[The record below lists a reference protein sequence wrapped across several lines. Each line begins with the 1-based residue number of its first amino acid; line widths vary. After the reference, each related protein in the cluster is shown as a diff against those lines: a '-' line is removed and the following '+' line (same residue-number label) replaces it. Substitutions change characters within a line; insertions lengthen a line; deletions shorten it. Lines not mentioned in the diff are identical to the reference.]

1 MNRLKDLRE
10 EKDLRQIDIS
20 NYLGMSQRNYS

>member
-10 EKDLRQIDIS
+10 EKDLTQSDVAKE
-20 NYLGMSQRNYS
+20 LGLGQAGY